1 METDILK
8 PFIALISNMGFPIA
22 MSIYLLHRMEQRLD
36 TMIHLLTELN
46 HHLKKEWL
54 HTGLMSENITWHETC
69 FLFFTLKSSKLD
81 PH

>member
-46 HHLKKEWL
+46 HHLKKEWISNRSYVRKCN
-54 HTGLMSENITWHETC
+54 MTWD
-69 FLFFTLKSSKLD
+69 LFFVF
-81 PH
+81 